1 MATATEAESA
11 PKRNDAYDDLREL
24 LVRFEEMGEV
34 ERVTGA
40 ERDLEIGALSETV
53 AAGNPGRAPAL
64 LFDDIPGF
72 EPGFRVLSG
81 AANGLRRLALVLG
94 LPDPANETE
103 LVQSYRDRMHA
114 GTKPIPPVELRTGP
128 VLENVDRDGDVDLT
142 KFPVPKVHE
151 LDGGRYIGTDDLVIM
166 RDPDNGWVNAA
177 TYRVMMH
184 DRNTVAI
191 WMSPGKHGRRISEK
205 YFAKGEPCPVA
216 ISCGQDPILFL
227 AAHQEIDWELS
238 EYAYAGG
245 QRGRPIEIVN
255 SELHGLPIP
264 AHAELVLEGEIIPGE
279 TRLEGPFGE
288 FMGYYASEATEL
300 PIVRIRR
307 VYWRN
312 DPILTLA
319 IPSRPP
325 ENFTFA
331 RACVKSAMIWDE
343 VEKAGLPGVAGVWCH
358 EFRRRAPVQR
368 DLDQAALSRPRD
380 PGRHAGRQ
388 LPRRQLCGPL
398 GGGGGRR
405 YRPVEYVRCGLG
417 NVDALR
423 PAGGHPVHPPRLVH
437 AAGPYGARGALAQ
450 QPRHRRCLP
459 ALRLEGQVP
468 DSGRGEPGAQGAR
481 SRQVASPVS
490 VENVSVA
497 ERPVRPSRERRA
509 SPHRAAA
516 ARQR

>member
-1 MATATEAESA
+1 MATVTETEGAA
-11 PKRNDAYDDLREL
+11 KRNDAYDDLREL
-24 LVRFEEMGEV
+24 LVRLEEMGEV
-34 ERVTGA
+34 ERVAGA
-40 ERDLEIGALSETV
+40 DRELEIGALSETV
-53 AAGNPGRAPAL
+53 AAANPGRAPAL

-72 EPGFRVLSG
+72 PKGFRILSG

-103 LVQSYRDRMHA
+103 LVKAYRDRMRA
-114 GTKPIPPVELRTGP
+114 GTAPIPPVEAKTGP
-128 VLENVDRDGDVDLT
+128 ILENVDRDGDVDLGR
-142 KFPVPKVHE
+142 FPVPRVHE

-166 RDPDNGWVNAA
+166 RDPDNGWINAA

-245 QRGRPIEIVN
+245 QRGRPIEIVR

-264 AHAELVLEGEIIPGE
+264 AHAELVLEGEMIPGE

-358 EFRRRAPVQR
+358 EAGAGRLFNVIAIQQLYPGHATQAGMLAANCHAGNYAGRWVVVVDDDIDPSNMFDVVWAMSTRCDPPEDIQFIRRAWSTP
-368 DLDQAALSRPRD
+368 LDPLL
-380 PGRHAGRQ
+380 RQ
-388 LPRRQLCGPL
+388 PPWHNNRAI
-398 GGGGGRR
+398 
-405 YRPVEYVRCGLG
+405 
-417 NVDALR
+417 VDACR
-423 PAGGHPVHPPRLVH
+423 
-437 AAGPYGARGALAQ
+437 PYGWKDKFPTVA
-450 QPRHRRCLP
+450 
-459 ALRLEGQVP
+459 E
-468 DSGRGEPGAQGAR
+468 
-481 SRQVASPVS
+481 ASP
-490 VENVSVA
+490 ELKA
-497 ERPVRPSRERRA
+497 RVRAKWPNLYR
-509 SPHRAAA
+509 
-516 ARQR
+516 